1 MASPCLPTSFSRKA
15 GTSTDEEIIF
25 GDAASKQF
33 EPVRALWKLRQECRQ
48 PKNTE
53 CMVLT
58 SLLAPASAPH
68 LRLAA
73 GLRNCQDSR
82 TVYQYSLGTRS
93 GSVFC
98 NRINSKSSTQEA
110 CCKRCLDPESITIGS
125 IATLLLL
132 SLEKRSTA
140 PKPYGSL
147 FIALLAI
154 FQRLQYMF
162 KAPCI
167 S

>member
-1 MASPCLPTSFSRKA
+1 MQTTQEHGVHGPHLFAGTTISTSFAACCWIKKFSR
-15 GTSTDEEIIF
+15 F
-25 GDAASKQF
+25 
-33 EPVRALWKLRQECRQ
+33 
-48 PKNTE
+48 KNI
-53 CMVLT
+53 
-58 SLLAPASAPH
+58 
-68 LRLAA
+68 
-73 GLRNCQDSR
+73 
-82 TVYQYSLGTRS
+82 YQYSLGPRS
-93 GSVFC
+93 GSVFW

-162 KAPCI
+162 KARCI
-167 S
+167 LTFRLLAYLDRSL